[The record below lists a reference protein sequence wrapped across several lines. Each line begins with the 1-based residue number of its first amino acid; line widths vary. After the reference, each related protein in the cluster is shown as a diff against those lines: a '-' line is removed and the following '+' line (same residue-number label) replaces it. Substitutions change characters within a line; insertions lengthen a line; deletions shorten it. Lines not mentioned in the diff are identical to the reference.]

1 MLKYKAVFVILAI
14 SLWALVQSLDPTDRQ
29 AAISDVHYQEGSSSP
44 QLFTDAATPERL
56 SYNSEE
62 PNTQPHGASQGSSTT
77 TPHGAAHTSQRSGPA
92 SSSDLQLEKASR
104 LVRRTHQGERFPASE
119 ASQLRLV
126 ERTLK
131 RPGLPRKESHWDANV
146 YHTLQGRLNLP
157 SNRASKSHAAGGDY
171 RRALGT
177 SHSGA
182 DKVMPPSLRR
192 NSVRFV
198 QRLGPR
204 FRLWRRVNGNE
215 PQPGPSTT
223 PGSSTWLTRDDVL
236 RRIGLPPSDRDAEP
250 ISEFLRRNQ
259 PLLHRIHQAPQLR
272 QDLLEVY
279 QPYRGA
285 IPIIGAQLDLDDH
298 NMMTRNFL
306 DNIGRDRF
314 RHMDPIIS
322 SLLSN
327 AGLLRLDR
335 VRTDFLK
342 ALDTRFK
349 ETEQLLSPTREEID
363 TQQKELVASYN
374 RGQLS
379 WADFGVQA
387 RGLQLALERRSKN
400 GVEKHDRFKQDLA
413 LINILEK
420 ELERIRTSL

>member
-1 MLKYKAVFVILAI
+1 M
-14 SLWALVQSLDPTDRQ
+14 
-29 AAISDVHYQEGSSSP
+29 
-44 QLFTDAATPERL
+44 
-56 SYNSEE
+56 
-62 PNTQPHGASQGSSTT
+62 
-77 TPHGAAHTSQRSGPA
+77 
-92 SSSDLQLEKASR
+92 
-104 LVRRTHQGERFPASE
+104 
-119 ASQLRLV
+119 
-126 ERTLK
+126 
-131 RPGLPRKESHWDANV
+131 
-146 YHTLQGRLNLP
+146 
-157 SNRASKSHAAGGDY
+157 
-171 RRALGT
+171 
-177 SHSGA
+177 
-182 DKVMPPSLRR
+182 
-192 NSVRFV
+192 
-198 QRLGPR
+198 
-204 FRLWRRVNGNE
+204 
-215 PQPGPSTT
+215 
-223 PGSSTWLTRDDVL
+223 
-236 RRIGLPPSDRDAEP
+236 
-250 ISEFLRRNQ
+250 
-259 PLLHRIHQAPQLR
+259 
-272 QDLLEVY
+272 Y